1 MLMQLYDSLEDSY
14 SVREQYDKLITMLKE
29 EYEATPDESIQQW
42 YQQWHER
49 QIKHHTGQLGRKLT
63 LIK

>member
-42 YQQWHER
+42 YQQ
-49 QIKHHTGQLGRKLT
+49 
-63 LIK
+63 